1 MEHYSAIPYSLAI
14 INQKFLVNLVLG
26 KEAVI
31 SSSSLH
37 SIQMDGQSCQKGFC
51 YPHMTVQQRSKK
63 MIPRSRIN
71 YTILF
76 HSLGPHWMD
85 KVVARSWLNG
95 SLQTTCVRENLH
107 FGPRKQMVI
116 SVACD
121 YVFMHIMATRTCTLS
136 PISGQR
142 HDTMLLWCGD
152 SGMGLQRSLCY
163 SVELQ
168 GRGADEG
175 S

>member
-1 MEHYSAIPYSLAI
+1 
-14 INQKFLVNLVLG
+14 
-26 KEAVI
+26 
-31 SSSSLH
+31 
-37 SIQMDGQSCQKGFC
+37 
-51 YPHMTVQQRSKK
+51 
-63 MIPRSRIN
+63 
-71 YTILF
+71 
-76 HSLGPHWMD
+76 MD
-85 KVVARSWLNG
+85 KVVVRSWLNG